1 MTNQDT
7 TQGGTPPQDAQ
18 KPKIDVD
25 EIVAEADSGSRVVP
39 GTVGFIIA
47 GIAFIWSCFQLYIAS
62 DLPFFLTE
70 LTGVNFTFNNV
81 ESRNVHLAF
90 ALILVSF
97 AYPLYKGAPKDA
109 VPWYDW
115 LLAAVGA
122 ICCLYLIFVKES
134 LVMRAGLPTVAD
146 LTVSAVGMMCL
157 AIGVYRALGLPM
169 LVVAGVFLT
178 YTFFGNQPWMPEV
191 IQWRGASFGKAM
203 WHYWMQTEGV
213 FGVAL
218 AVSATM
224 IFLFVLFGSL
234 LERAGA
240 GYYFIKLA
248 FALLGHLRGGPAK
261 AAVLAS
267 AASGLYSGSSIAN
280 VVTTGTFTI
289 PLMKKTGFKPEKAGA
304 VEVASSTNGQLTP
317 PVMGAAAFLIAEFT
331 GISYTDILKHALVPA
346 LISYIALIYIVHLEA
361 LKLGLKGMEKPPST
375 GTLAQK
381 LIGFLTGFLGLAA
394 LGGVVYFGLGWVKE
408 AFPGMGFWTGVAI
421 FLAAYLFL
429 LRIAAQ
435 RPDLPI
441 DDPNDDIKVLP
452 RPGEVAVTGL
462 HFLLPIVVLLW
473 CILIERLS
481 PAFSAYWGTLSMI
494 FVVVTQHPIK
504 AMFRAGT
511 EFADQPAAAE
521 WKRGVGDFVFGM
533 IAGAR
538 NMIPIAVATGVAGV
552 IIGTVT
558 LTGAHQVVGDFVE
571 FLSGGSL
578 ILMLLLVAVMS
589 LLLGLGL
596 PTTANYIVVSSLM
609 APVIVS
615 VGASQGLVVPLIAV
629 HLFVFYFG
637 ILADDTPPVGLAA
650 FAASAIS
657 GGDPIK
663 TGLQGFAYDIRT
675 ALLPFLF
682 IFNTELLLIDVGL
695 GKAIFVFCV
704 GVIAMMLFAAATQ
717 SYFFARNRWWET
729 IALLLIAFTLFRPG
743 YWLDQ
748 VDPRYE
754 FLPGT
759 QLTEIAESMP
769 ADSRLRIEIRGPD
782 FDDLERM
789 TQTTVLL
796 NLGEEGPGQERLER
810 EGILIAVEGE
820 DAILEEPF
828 AGTPYFT
835 TFQMFEFY
843 GDEFVTVDN
852 VQIERERMPKE
863 VFYIPALL
871 LLGFVIMMQRR
882 RQTVP
887 AF

>member
-1 MTNQDT
+1 MT
-7 TQGGTPPQDAQ
+7 TQDMTPQGDAR
-18 KPKIDVD
+18 PKIDVD
-25 EIVAEADSGSRVVP
+25 EIVAEADSGSRAVP
-39 GTVGFIIA
+39 GTVGIIIA
-47 GIAFIWSCFQLYIAS
+47 ATAFIWSCFQIYIAS
-62 DLPFFLTE
+62 DLPIWLTQT
-70 LTGVNFTFNNV
+70 TGINFVFNNV
-81 ESRNVHLAF
+81 EARVVHLAF

-97 AYPLYKGAPKDA
+97 AYPLYKGAPKNA

-115 LLAAVGA
+115 ALAFFGA
-122 ICCLYLIFVKES
+122 AACIYLIVVKES
-134 LVMRAGLPTVAD
+134 LVMRAGLPTVWD
-146 LTVSAVGMMCL
+146 LTACVIGMTCL
-157 AIGVYRALGLPM
+157 AIGVYRSLGLPM

-178 YTFFGNQPWMPEV
+178 YTFFGNQPWMPDV

-261 AAVLAS
+261 AAVIAS

-346 LISYIALIYIVHLEA
+346 LISYIALVYIVHLEA
-361 LKLGLKGMEKPPST
+361 LKLGLKGMEKPTATMTVS
-375 GTLAQK
+375 QK
-381 LIGFLTGFLGLAA
+381 LIGFLTGFIGLAV
-394 LGGVVYFGLGWVKE
+394 LGAAVYFGLGWIKV
-408 AFPGMGFWTGVAI
+408 ALPGFGFWTGVAL
-421 FLAAYLFL
+421 FLVAYLIL
-429 LRIAAQ
+429 LRVAAR
-435 RPDLPI
+435 RPDLVV
-441 DDPNDDIKVLP
+441 DDPNAEMTVLP
-452 RPGEVAVTGL
+452 RAGEVAVTGL

-481 PAFSAYWGTLSMI
+481 PSFSAFWATLAMI
-494 FVVVTQHPIK
+494 FVVLTQHPLK

-511 EFADQPAAAE
+511 DLATPQAGE
-521 WKRGVGDFVFGM
+521 WRRGFMDFVMGM

-552 IIGTVT
+552 IIGTVS

-578 ILMLLLVAVMS
+578 IVMLILVAVMS

-682 IFNTELLLIDVGL
+682 IFNTELLLIDVTVT
-695 GKAIFVFCV
+695 KAIFVFLV
-704 GVIAMMLFAAATQ
+704 GVVAMMLFAAATQ
-717 SYFFARNRWWET
+717 NYFFAKNRWWET
-729 IALLLIAFTLFRPG
+729 IALLLVAFTLFRPG

-754 FLPGT
+754 LRPGT
-759 QLTEIAESMP
+759 ELIEIAESMP
-769 ADSRLRIEIRGPD
+769 PDARLRIEVRGPD
-782 FDDLERM
+782 FDNLDEM

-796 NLGEEGPGQERLER
+796 DLGAPGTGEERLER
-810 EGILIAVEGE
+810 QGLLVVNEGDQAL
-820 DAILEEPF
+820 LEEPF
-828 AGTPYFT
+828 AGTPFFT

-843 GDEFVTVDN
+843 GDEFVTVAN
-852 VQIERERMPKE
+852 VQLERDRMPKE
-863 VFYIPALL
+863 VFYIPALA